1 MLTPQLL
8 HYFSAGLTVALGG
21 LGGGLG
27 QGIAG
32 SHTLGSVMRQPT
44 GNDQGFRAMII
55 GLALIESGCIVALVV
70 TLLMLMSAPKEIT
83 MAIAIA
89 ELGAALAVGIAAV
102 AISLASS
109 FVVKAATQ
117 SISRQPM
124 FSQKIFTLMLLTQ
137 SIIEAPVIFAFIV
150 ALTIKAQLGSITCFA
165 QGLQLLAAGLAV
177 AFGCIGPSIGQAIF
191 AHSANSALGINKNA
205 YAKIFPFALVCEAII
220 ETPMIFCLLFSFLI
234 VHQTLPIGIGDS
246 LVPVIPFFVAA
257 FTVGVGALG
266 ASTAIGYVASK
277 SCLEIAHEPKNYPQ
291 LIRTTLLAIAFIEST
306 VVYALIVG
314 FFLILRVGG

>member
-1 MLTPQLL
+1 MITPAFL
-8 HYFSAGLTVALGG
+8 HYFSAALTVVLGG

-32 SHTLGSVMRQPT
+32 SRTLTSILRQPT

-70 TLLMLMSAPKEIT
+70 TLLMLIGGPKDIT
-83 MAIAIA
+83 MAVAVA

-109 FVVKAATQ
+109 FVVRAATEA
-117 SISRQPM
+117 ISRQPL

-150 ALTIKAQLGSITCFA
+150 ALTIKTQLGGITCLA

-205 YAKIFPFALVCEAII
+205 YGKIFPFTLVCEAII

-234 VHQTLPIGIGDS
+234 IYAKFPLGDS

-257 FTVGVGALG
+257 FTVGLGALG
-266 ASTAIGYVASK
+266 GSSAIGLVASR
-277 SCLEIAHEPKNYPQ
+277 SCLEIAHEPKNYPH